1 MKKLQQNLLNWFD
14 ENARELPWRQTYSPY
29 HVWISEIML
38 QQTQMDRV
46 VTYFNKWMKRFPDIS
61 SIPGA
66 TEEEVLKLWEGLGY
80 YSRPKNIIKTAQILV
95 DEYSGKLPADHK
107 ELIGLPGIGPYTAGA
122 IMSIAFNREY
132 AIVDAN
138 IERVFARYGIAH
150 LVAGMKPFLG
160 FTGITWVA
168 LWGHVVYALVAA
180 AVLETRGVVMD
191 LPARRAVAIG

>member
-46 VTYFNKWMKRFPDIS
+46 VTYFINWMKRFPDIS

-80 YSRPKNIIKTAQILV
+80 YSRAKNIIKTAQILV
-95 DEYSGKLPADHK
+95 DEYRGKLPADHK
-107 ELIGLPGIGPYTAGA
+107 
-122 IMSIAFNREY
+122 
-132 AIVDAN
+132 
-138 IERVFARYGIAH
+138 
-150 LVAGMKPFLG
+150 
-160 FTGITWVA
+160 
-168 LWGHVVYALVAA
+168 
-180 AVLETRGVVMD
+180 
-191 LPARRAVAIG
+191 